1 MEKRNLE
8 SEAQCT
14 KEEKHIAANVA
25 MKGLS
30 RAIDALEA
38 FVANL
43 DGSPVISDEKSKKEA
58 GQPSLVLFLDDLTE
72 TIKNYS
78 DRIQSAIQGATQK
91 LY

>member
-8 SEAQCT
+8 SEGQCA

-43 DGSPVISDEKSKKEA
+43 DGSPAITDEKVKET
-58 GQPSLVLFLDDLTE
+58 GPPSLVLFLDELTE

-78 DRIQSAIQGATQK
+78 DRIQSAIQIATQK